1 MMPKNTM
8 LLKSFRKL
16 CVTVSLVYFSLVKGL
31 KRVTQRFWASV
42 SPFAP
47 NRRFRSYAGAETGLV
62 LRPRV
67 LCHCVTLGGNLD
79 G

>member
-8 LLKSFRKL
+8 LLKSFQKL
-16 CVTVSLVYFSLVKGL
+16 RVIVSPALFPLVKGL

-67 LCHCVTLGGNLD
+67 LCHCVTLGGDLD